1 MSSLFY
7 KKKITSYACLLGS
20 GLQIIFHWFAQAF
33 ILLKS
38 LFKLVAD
45 KFILSATEKS
55 ETSSTKSLA
64 FVMKNSERLF
74 I

>member
-1 MSSLFY
+1 MPFLFY
-7 KKKITSYACLLGS
+7 EKKITSCAFLLVS
-20 GLQIIFHWFAQAF
+20 GLKIIFHWFAQAF

-45 KFILSATEKS
+45 KFLLSTTEKG
-55 ETSSTKSLA
+55 ETLPAKSLA
-64 FVMKNSERLF
+64 FVVRLSKGWF